1 MADDATTDDAFDD
14 EFDEREDD
22 AELSAAE
29 RRDAELV
36 ARLVYEVPRQR
47 REEQREENR
56 ALDTWLS
63 TTRVVSAGM
72 IALFVAALVLA
83 GDSANETLAQGEV
96 RWSIIATAVLFICT
110 FSVSLVPS
118 FMQTDVS
125 WPDLARFVEAAQESD
140 SVSLL
145 WTLGERLTAAAIAD
159 EERLL
164 RKARWVNLAGVL
176 VTLTGISL
184 AISAILAVAAA

>member
-47 REEQREENR
+47 HEEQREENR
-56 ALDTWLS
+56 TLDTWLS

-83 GDSANETLAQGEV
+83 GDSANEVLAQGEV

-110 FSVSLVPS
+110 FSASLVPY
-118 FMQTDVS
+118 FMQAGAG
-125 WPDLARFVEAAQESD
+125 WPDLARFVEGARESD
-140 SVSLL
+140 SASLL
-145 WTLGERLTAAAIAD
+145 WALGEHLATTTEANEAVIR
-159 EERLL
+159 
-164 RKARWVNLAGVL
+164 RKARWVNFAGVL

-184 AISAILAVAAA
+184 AIAAVLAVAAG